1 MLSKVKR
8 SACYCTMDRTYY
20 ISSLQRCVQSTA
32 VKITWNLW
40 LASYLQRSLS
50 SLKVHS
56 TSTVKASFFFFFFFL
71 SLIPRPSS
79 HVHLGKRLLL
89 FCFSYSSMY
98 CLFFPFTLSL
108 LDADV
113 TSHLQGHC
121 HWLVEMAVKVVSA
134 ITKAT
139 TDAVS
144 KAVILIT

>member
-8 SACYCTMDRTYY
+8 SACYCTMDRTY

-40 LASYLQRSLS
+40 LASYLRRSLS

-56 TSTVKASFFFFFFFL
+56 TSTVKASFFFFFL
-71 SLIPRPSS
+71 SLIPRTSS
-79 HVHLGKRLLL
+79 HVHLGKRLLFFASLTLPCTACSSL
-89 FCFSYSSMY
+89 F
-98 CLFFPFTLSL
+98 LSFL
-108 LDADV
+108 HADV

-144 KAVILIT
+144 KAIL